1 MLGRFAF
8 AMAFTDLLFDFF
20 GDAIDGGVHVALLIN
35 GKEIGSTHSKAH
47 RAGELFF
54 RGAGIVV
61 FEGHT
66 GINSPLVEVV
76 ELIQPGEN
84 MLFNGFSKR
93 DIVGG
98 KNQFHN

>member
-1 MLGRFAF
+1 MLGGFAF
-8 AMAFTDLLFDFF
+8 AVAFTDLLFDFF
-20 GDAIDGGVHVALLIN
+20 CDAIDGGVHVALLIH
-35 GKEIGSTHSKAH
+35 GKEIRSAHSQAH

-54 RGAGIVV
+54 RSAGIVV

-84 MLFNGFSKR
+84 MLFDGFGER

-98 KNQFHN
+98 KDQFHN